1 MTDTLT
7 RTPRFTKQFAIDALT
22 ARIEQMVD
30 DLGLDER
37 NGYAQVTGRGE
48 AWNRAY
54 GEFVAYID
62 LLKDL
67 ESGVFME
74 NPTRVCNDRTKVTR
88 AAEMEGM
95 GIQGGWQ

>member
-1 MTDTLT
+1 MANATHTT
-7 RTPRFTKQFAIDALT
+7 RFTKQFTIDALT
-22 ARIEQMVD
+22 ARVERMSD

-37 NGYAQVTGRGE
+37 NGYAQVTGKGE

-54 GEFVAYID
+54 GEFVAYLD
-62 LLKDL
+62 LLNDL

-74 NPTRVCNDRTKVTR
+74 NPTRVCNDRMTVAR

-95 GIQGGWQ
+95 GEQGGWR